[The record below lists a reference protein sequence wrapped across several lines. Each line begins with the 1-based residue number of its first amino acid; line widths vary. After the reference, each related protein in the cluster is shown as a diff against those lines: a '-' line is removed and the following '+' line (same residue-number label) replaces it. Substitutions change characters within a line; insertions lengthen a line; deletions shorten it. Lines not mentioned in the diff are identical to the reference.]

1 MLDLNKGIRGARV
14 LVVGMARSGVSSAK
28 MLDTLGAKVIIND
41 ARSDIPEALAALGFE
56 PENALGKDPMTL
68 LGGLDAI
75 VLSPGVPVRQPFV
88 DEAIARGIDIMG
100 EIELAYRA
108 LRAPIV
114 AITGTNGK
122 TTTTALTGEMFKA
135 GGFETHVLGNIG
147 VPICDM
153 ALKAKPSDVVV
164 AEVAALQLEACTQF
178 SAKACAFLNLTE
190 DHLDRFKTMDYYGAC
205 KAKAF
210 EKQRP
215 DDFFVYNAD
224 DAALLPYARK
234 TAGRVLSFSRK
245 REIEDGAFVR
255 NGNIVFRLDGAET
268 EICPAS
274 SVRIPGAHNLE
285 NALAATA
292 LAMCMGVSAGAVKHA
307 LMNFAGVEHRIEFV
321 REYKDVR
328 YINDSK
334 GTNPDSTIKAIETM
348 TSKTVLILGGYDK
361 HSDFTE
367 LFARFGDTV
376 REVVALGAVK
386 KQLLETAKIAGFDHI
401 HSADSFEDAVLLASK
416 LAQPG
421 DAVLLSPACA
431 SYDMFQNFEERGR
444 VFKKLVLN
452 LE

>member
-1 MLDLNKGIRGARV
+1 MLDIRKGIEGARV

-28 MLDTLGAKVIIND
+28 LLNALGARVIIND
-41 ARSDIPEALAALGFE
+41 AKRDMPEALAALGFT
-56 PENALGKDPMTL
+56 PENALGEDPMAL

-75 VLSPGVPVRQPFV
+75 VLSPGVPMRQPFV
-88 DEAIARGIDIMG
+88 DEAIARGIDVMG

-108 LRAPIV
+108 LRAPVV

-135 GGFETHVLGNIG
+135 GGFKTHVLGNIG

-153 ALKAKPSDVVV
+153 ALEASESDIVV
-164 AEVAALQLEACTQF
+164 AEVAALQLEGCAQF
-178 SAKACAFLNLTE
+178 RAKACAFLNLTE

-210 EKQRP
+210 DKQRP

-224 DAALLPYARK
+224 DAALLPYTKR
-234 TAGRVLSFSRK
+234 TAGRVLSFSRR
-245 REIEDGAFVR
+245 REVENGAFVR
-255 NGNIVFRLDGAET
+255 DGNIVFRLDGAET
-268 EICPAS
+268 DVCPADE
-274 SVRIPGAHNLE
+274 VFIPGAHNLE

-292 LAMCMGVSAGAVKHA
+292 LAMCMGVSAEAVKRA
-307 LMNFAGVEHRIEFV
+307 LTTFKGVEHRIEFV
-321 REYKDVR
+321 RELKGVR

-348 TSKTVLILGGYDK
+348 TSGTVLILGGYDK
-361 HSDFTE
+361 HSDFAP
-367 LFARFGDTV
+367 LFERFGETV
-376 REVVALGAVK
+376 KEVVALGAVK
-386 KQLLETAKIAGFDHI
+386 KQLLETAKKAGFGHI
-401 HSADSFEDAVLLASK
+401 HSADSFIDAVLLASK
-416 LAQPG
+416 LAKAG

-431 SYDMFQNFEERGR
+431 SYDMFHDFEERGR
-444 VFKKLVLN
+444 AFKELVWN